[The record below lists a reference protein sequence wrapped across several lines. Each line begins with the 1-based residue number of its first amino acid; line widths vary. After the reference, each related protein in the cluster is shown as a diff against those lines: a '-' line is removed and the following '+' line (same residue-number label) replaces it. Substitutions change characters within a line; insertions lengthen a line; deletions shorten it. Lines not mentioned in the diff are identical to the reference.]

1 MLIVEDEECAF
12 WLMDS
17 LVNHILPD
25 YYSKDMIG
33 LRADTRALGQ
43 LVDERQSDVAQVLE
57 TVFFSIFLDFN
68 TYRQEQNTG
77 QGGGNWVHFRLKH
90 MVIWFS

>member
-1 MLIVEDEECAF
+1 MQVILPPHNLTGLNFVCGLLLLIVEDEECAF

-43 LVDERQSDVAQVLE
+43 LVEARQSEVAQVSS
-57 TVFFSIFLDFN
+57 TN
-68 TYRQEQNTG
+68 PGG
-77 QGGGNWVHFRLKH
+77 Q
-90 MVIWFS
+90 